1 MQRFGR
7 TPRLVVAALIVALF
21 GAVAVPALETQAATP
36 LYTAVSTHANEMR
49 AAVQANAALRFG
61 I

>member
-21 GAVAVPALETQAATP
+21 GAVAVPAMETQAATP
-36 LYTAVSTHANEMR
+36 LYTAVSTNAGILR
-49 AAVQANAALRFG
+49 TAVTTNASLKFG

>member
-7 TPRLVVAALIVALF
+7 TPRLVVAALVVALF
-21 GAVAVPALETQAATP
+21 GAVAVPAMETQAATP
-36 LYTAVSTHANEMR
+36 LYTAVSTNANLMR
-49 AAVQANAALRFG
+49 TAVRANAELRFG